1 MEEILLNSLKKY
13 LNTISIT
20 GYMNDKELTKLLFLV
35 MIYDLTYNDFRDKI
49 TEESYKDINSAIY
62 YISGSSCL
70 FSYPDFC
77 NSNKMNTLHLGSITE
92 ISHIVRVNKEL
103 IDRYKKETDS
113 ILDKQNKEIE
123 SFESRINTTMTD
135 FNERMDNSDEIMVYV
150 DKDK

>member
-35 MIYDLTYNDFRDKI
+35 MIYDFTYNDFRGKI
-49 TEESYKDINSAIY
+49 TKESYEDINSAIY
-62 YISGSSCL
+62 CILGSSCL
-70 FSYPDFC
+70 FSYPDFY

-92 ISHIVRVNKEL
+92 MSHIIRVNEEL
-103 IDRYKKETDS
+103 IDRYKKEIDS

-123 SFESRINTTMTD
+123 SFESKINTTMTD

-150 DKDK
+150 NKDK